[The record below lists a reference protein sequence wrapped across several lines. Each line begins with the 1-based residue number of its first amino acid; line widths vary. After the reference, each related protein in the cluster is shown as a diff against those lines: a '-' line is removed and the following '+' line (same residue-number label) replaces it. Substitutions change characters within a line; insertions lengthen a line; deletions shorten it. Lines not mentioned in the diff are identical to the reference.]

1 MLEETLELST
11 FCINCLHP
19 QTHLS
24 PCLRCGYDERQY
36 KDHPLY
42 LKPRTL
48 LKNQYVVGRVLGQG
62 GFGITY
68 VGLDKWLQKRVA
80 IKEYVPVALVTRDFH
95 TSFIIPLK
103 KQEIA
108 FAHGLKLFIDEARHL
123 AKFNHPHIVRVINF
137 FEENQTGYMVMDYLD
152 GHSPTAILNQAGGR
166 LPVNTALA
174 IVLPILEALEQV
186 HAQDIYHL
194 DVSLQNIRILT
205 NGVPILID
213 FGAARHI
220 MGEHSRSLELILKH
234 GYSPIEQ
241 YSGKGKIGPWTDIYA
256 CGALLYLL
264 LSGTLPPPATDRL
277 GEDTLVP
284 LSKILDISQ
293 ALNEA
298 ILRAL
303 AVKWEERFQTVPDFK
318 AALEGR
324 YFANLDMIRAARL
337 TEVKSA
343 SQRPRKY
350 KLLLLIALLLLTIP
364 RHVLFD
370 DAFMAQMLEFLSHKA
385 QAQWSENK
393 LTTPAGDNAYETYQ
407 QILTLDSSNE
417 LAKTGL
423 EKIVKHYENLARV
436 TQEQGNFAQSLEI
449 IKQGLFVMP
458 NDPRLLMMQREI
470 QEKINQQ
477 MQSTLRANR
486 EKLLL
491 KQAEQQ
497 LASLQWE
504 AAYAT
509 YREMLS
515 IDPENLQAQTGLG
528 QIADRYMQLAREQK
542 DNLPTGLF
550 FTEKGLAISPN
561 HAGLRALKE
570 EFTTKLLK
578 QNELNGLLK
587 RADQQLAAQ
596 RLTEPA
602 GDNAYETYQKILRLF
617 PGQPQAQAGIN
628 KIADKFEELVR
639 AEPNRQKNLILLE
652 KGLTVMPTHSG
663 LLALSKTLARQN
675 PVSEPPS
682 IIKAPLLPKA
692 AVPPKEISL
701 PKETTP
707 AAIAPTDT
715 VQELL
720 TIADQQLSTAQ
731 LEAAYQTYQNVLTL
745 SANNERA
752 TSGLQ
757 RLANR
762 YEELARHLMQ
772 QGNLVESLAFIDKG
786 LAAVSNSPGLLAL
799 REEATAQ
806 LQQNKANQPVIPPP
820 EGDAQKTDSSK
831 PAIIFTPSF

>member
-19 QTHLS
+19 QIHLS

-36 KDHPLY
+36 KWHPLY

-48 LKNQYVVGRVLGQG
+48 LKNQYIIGRVLGQG

-80 IKEYVPVALVTRDFH
+80 IKEYVPVALVARDFH

-103 KQEIA
+103 KQEFA
-108 FAHGLKLFIDEARHL
+108 FTQGLKLFIDEARHL
-123 AKFNHPHIVRVINF
+123 AKFDHPHIVRVINF

-166 LPVNTALA
+166 LPVNAALA
-174 IVLPILEALEQV
+174 IVLPILEALDQV
-186 HAQDIYHL
+186 HAQHIYHL

-220 MGEHSRSLELILKH
+220 MSEHSRSLELILKH

-277 GEDTLVP
+277 GEETLVP
-284 LSKILDISQ
+284 LSEILEISQ
-293 ALNEA
+293 ALNDA
-298 ILRAL
+298 IFRAL

-324 YFANLDMIRAARL
+324 YFANLDIIQAARL
-337 TEVKSA
+337 AAVKPVF
-343 SQRPRKY
+343 QRRRKY
-350 KLLLLIALLLLTIP
+350 KLILLLTIILLLLIIP
-364 RHVLFD
+364 RNMLFD
-370 DAFMAQMLEFLSHKA
+370 SSFMTQMLEFLLQKA
-385 QAQWSENK
+385 QVQWSVNK
-393 LTTPAGDNAYETYQ
+393 LITPAGDNAYETYQ
-407 QILTLDSSNE
+407 QMLTLDSNNK

-423 EKIVKHYENLARV
+423 EKMAKHYENLARV
-436 TQEQGNFAQSLEI
+436 AQEQEDFARSREI

-458 NDPRLLMMQREI
+458 NDQRLLMMQRET
-470 QEKINQQ
+470 QEKITQQ
-477 MQSTLRANR
+477 AQSTVRANR

-491 KQAEQQ
+491 KQADQQ
-497 LASLQWE
+497 LATLQWE
-504 AAYAT
+504 AAQAT
-509 YREMLS
+509 YREILS
-515 IDPENLQAQTGLG
+515 IDPENSQAQTGLG

-550 FTEKGLAISPN
+550 FAEKGLAISPN

-570 EFTTKLLK
+570 DFTTKLAK

-596 RLTEPA
+596 RLIEPA
-602 GDNAYETYQKILRLF
+602 GDNAYETYQKILRLV
-617 PGQPQAQAGIN
+617 PGHLQAQAGIS
-628 KIADKFEELVR
+628 KIADKFEELAR
-639 AEPNRQKNLILLE
+639 SEPSRQKNLILLE

-675 PVSEPPS
+675 PVSEPVMPPS
-682 IIKAPLLPKA
+682 IVKIPLSPKA
-692 AVPPKEISL
+692 ALPPKEISL
-701 PKETTP
+701 PKETSVAP
-707 AAIAPTDT
+707 VVAPTNV

-720 TIADQQLSTAQ
+720 TIADQQLAATQ

-752 TSGLQ
+752 ISGLQ
-757 RLANR
+757 RLATR

-772 QGNLVESLAFIDKG
+772 QGSLVESLAFIDKG
-786 LAAVSNSPGLLAL
+786 LAVMSNSPSLLAL
-799 REEATAQ
+799 REEATVQ
-806 LQQNKANQPVIPPP
+806 LQQNK
-820 EGDAQKTDSSK
+820 
-831 PAIIFTPSF
+831 